1 VDQPDFTE
9 ACSDGDRLGAAFKI
23 EAPRSGGAQIVAVGQ
38 VVDEERLEGKIVLS
52 GAIVAPSEGLL
63 PGEQHAAD
71 APLARRDGY
80 TGESGL
86 PFTGAGER
94 FGSAVEGELPATPRA
109 IFAFGN
115 GKSARSKRLRSPRPV
130 AVPPVPLG
138 TVETG
143 SV

>member
-1 VDQPDFTE
+1 MDQPDFTE

-38 VVDEERLEGKIVLS
+38 AVDEERLEGKIVLS
-52 GAIVAPSEGLL
+52 GAIVAPSEGVL
-63 PGEQHAAD
+63 PGEQDAD

-94 FGSAVEGELPATPRA
+94 FPKSLAKHRANERPA
-109 IFAFGN
+109 IY
-115 GKSARSKRLRSPRPV
+115 
-130 AVPPVPLG
+130 
-138 TVETG
+138 
-143 SV
+143 